1 FPMVYYEV
9 GNVEGYISYLKLN
22 GSEYGKKTDRTYPK
36 DKTGIWS
43 LKQISEN
50 SIEVHFFVVEDS
62 EIQIEF
68 GQEENSKTLF
78 KKKLK
83 QGEHKKIIKTE
94 KLKSNE
100 YYGINFIYQSKNSS
114 GNQTNGLI
122 AK

>member
-1 FPMVYYEV
+1 MLYYEV
-9 GNVEGYISYLKLN
+9 GNVEGYISYAKLKN
-22 GSEYGKKTDRTYPK
+22 IEYGKKFERTYPK

-43 LKQISEN
+43 FRQVSEN

-68 GQEENSKTLF
+68 GQDEKSKAIF
-78 KKKLK
+78 KKKMK
-83 QGEHKKIIKTE
+83 QGEYKEIIKTD
-94 KLKSNE
+94 KLEPNE
-100 YYGINFIYQSKNSS
+100 YYKINFIYQSKNSS